1 MTIQVCDTRGIK
13 TYTDITN
20 DKEIQ
25 QMLQDIF
32 IFEEIYKVLELT
44 IDEEKI
50 LEDCYRKHVATCEM
64 PAIIEGYLFYH
75 DNDWYMFR
83 SDDVYSYHYTVEQ
96 HYDNIMHEMDYLETI
111 MGIVGLEV
119 E

>member
-1 MTIQVCDTRGIK
+1 MKIQVCDTRGIE

-20 DKEIQ
+20 NKEIQ

-44 IDEEKI
+44 SDEEKI
-50 LEDCYRKHVATCEM
+50 LEDCYRKNIATVEM
-64 PAIIEGYLFYH
+64 PAFIDSYLFDH
-75 DNDWYMFR
+75 NDNWYMFR
-83 SDDVYSYHYTVEQ
+83 SGDMYDYYCTVKRHY
-96 HYDNIMHEMDYLETI
+96 YNIKNEMDYLETI
-111 MGIVGLEV
+111 MDFLGIEV